1 MNNRY
6 CRERKEYTLL
16 LGILKGVNRQESG
29 SLRID
34 KRYMILHWLIAAIVE
49 TEHLQLPPLN
59 PATSYDRSREC
70 CAVSWYTVGSDR
82 SRMGATVMSAVLGD
96 AG

>member
-1 MNNRY
+1 MLQID
-6 CRERKEYTLL
+6 TP
-16 LGILKGVNRQESG
+16 LGILKGVHTQESG

-34 KRYMILHWLIAAIVE
+34 KTVHETALADRSDCRYR
-49 TEHLQLPPLN
+49 TSTTPPLN

-82 SRMGATVMSAVLGD
+82 FRMGATVMSAVLGD